1 MATKIVK
8 LRKDGALNVPAGMRT
23 MYGLEAGMT
32 FGLEVSKEGLL
43 YKRTYINCPV
53 CGAKM
58 EPSRQVKILDSQICS
73 ACDRKVGVILA
84 SGEATGISD
93 AIRLLSRRSKKA
105 TARTK

>member
-8 LRKDGALNVPAGMRT
+8 LRRDGALNIPAGMRA

-32 FGLEVSKEGLL
+32 FELEMSKAGLT
-43 YKRTYINCPV
+43 YKRTYFNCPV

-58 EPSRQVKILDSQICS
+58 ESSRQVKVLDSRICS
-73 ACDRKVGVILA
+73 ACDRKVGKILA
-84 SGEATGISD
+84 SGEATSVSG
-93 AIRLLSRRSKKA
+93 AIRLLSLRSKKT